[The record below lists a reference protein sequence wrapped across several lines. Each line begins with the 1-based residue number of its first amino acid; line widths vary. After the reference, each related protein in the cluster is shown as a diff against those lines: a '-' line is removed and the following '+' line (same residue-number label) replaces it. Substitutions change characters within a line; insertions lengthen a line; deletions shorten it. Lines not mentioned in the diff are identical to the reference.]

1 MIQDTMH
8 VAISPKDIPFPN
20 KFYEGEMKIYD
31 KDGNG
36 TIDANEMITPKIIL
50 FAFLSLIVNEILS
63 ENSKLKFNN
72 DSVSIFDNLYFCF
85 LKHFDMFHISL
96 LYIVLLF
103 ASENDSKVL
112 FDNMT

>member
-1 MIQDTMH
+1 MH
-8 VAISPKDIPFPN
+8 VTISPKDIPFPN
-20 KFYEGEMKIYD
+20 VNRTSKEMIGLKNI
-31 KDGNG
+31 
-36 TIDANEMITPKIIL
+36 IDANEMITPKIIL

-72 DSVSIFDNLYFCF
+72 YSVSIFDNLYFCF